1 MEENKFENIK
11 GIKHLEERNEIERK
25 AIEIAINKELKENR
39 KIIIAPIG
47 ECYDI
52 ISTKESYNFIT
63 IKEMLRKSQISI
75 NVRFIKVYASEDKID
90 SFKLT
95 RREFYFAKT
104 IGKRYWIYLINM
116 KNEKP
121 IILKTRSPAYKLKYK
136 VIEVSPEEKYYLFN
150 IHKLLGKFEKVKEDI
165 RHIEV
170 KSIPKILKI
179 IKLIEKRIIERKAM
193 EIAIEEERKENRKVI
208 VVSEKEHYDILS
220 IGNNPEDI
228 RHIEVKGMSKPK
240 PILLKEKEF
249 DFGKEHGNKYW
260 IYLVNIIEDKGI
272 KILKIKD
279 PINKLEWRKERI
291 DKKKGKKLY
300 LFNVYGLLNNNIDEN
315 DLKIV
320 SLEKENI
327 ITKDKIKEMIIKGL
341 NALKNINNISKEDEE
356 VLRELGLIKYMGGK
370 ITLTSSGIRL
380 LKLIRNQKL
389 KEEELYEL
397 LKKEQGKIPFIIKKV
412 M

>member
-1 MEENKFENIK
+1 MEKNKYENIK

-25 AIEIAINKELKENR
+25 AIEIAINEELKENR

-116 KNEKP
+116 KNKKP

-150 IHKLLGKFEKVKEDI
+150 IHKLLGKFEKVEEDI

-179 IKLIEKRIIERKAM
+179 IKLIEKRIIERKAI

-228 RHIEVKGMSKPK
+228 RYIEVKGMSKTK

-260 IYLVNIIEDKGI
+260 IYLVNIIENKGI
-272 KILKIKD
+272 KI
-279 PINKLEWRKERI
+279 
-291 DKKKGKKLY
+291 
-300 LFNVYGLLNNNIDEN
+300 F
-315 DLKIV
+315 
-320 SLEKENI
+320 
-327 ITKDKIKEMIIKGL
+327 
-341 NALKNINNISKEDEE
+341 KN
-356 VLRELGLIKYMGGK
+356 
-370 ITLTSSGIRL
+370 
-380 LKLIRNQKL
+380 
-389 KEEELYEL
+389 
-397 LKKEQGKIPFIIKKV
+397 
-412 M
+412 